1 MSVVGFDVGNDT
13 CTVAVARQRGI
24 DVILNDES
32 KRETP
37 AVVSF
42 MEKQRYVGAASS
54 TNPRNSV
61 SQLKRLLGR
70 KFADPQ
76 LQADLQTLPFKV
88 TEGADGFPLVH
99 VNYLGEERRFSPTQL
114 FAMVLSNVKG
124 LAEKN
129 MKTAVVDCCIGIPVQ
144 CEINL
149 FSGFMHPIMMTS
161 CPGNQ
166 LCLCPYIINSP
177 LCKGHFL
184 WHLQLQLSFM
194 CKMQL
199 WISICWPEL

>member
-42 MEKQRYVGAASS
+42 NDKQRAVGAASS
-54 TNPRNSV
+54 TNPKNSV
-61 SQLKRLLGR
+61 SQLKRLLGH
-70 KFADPQ
+70 KFADPE

-88 TEGADGFPLVH
+88 TEGPDGFPLVH
-99 VNYLGEERRFSPTQL
+99 VNYLGEERIFTPVQL
-114 FAMVLSNVKG
+114 FAMVLSNMKG

-129 MKTAVVDCCIGIPVQ
+129 LKGAVVDCCIGIPVWWWVQ
-144 CEINL
+144 LLIVFFQPFNVT
-149 FSGFMHPIMMTS
+149 P
-161 CPGNQ
+161 CPG
-166 LCLCPYIINSP
+166 IRIKEGDFVSW
-177 LCKGHFL
+177 K
-184 WHLQLQLSFM
+184 FM
-194 CKMQL
+194 YL
-199 WISICWPEL
+199 